1 MIFGFP
7 DGTCL
12 SAYQLK
18 DGSKLNLILKREA
31 ATPTPGSGPSNKPC
45 SKENENVGSLEE
57 ELYRSLRKHF
67 KSDIDTKTV
76 VSEIL
81 RVIFQL
87 ISFTIP
93 FLIILSFLFNLD
105 LQQEIGTS

>member
-1 MIFGFP
+1 MSSQFS

-81 RVIFQL
+81 RVIFHYV
-87 ISFTIP
+87 SFTI
-93 FLIILSFLFNLD
+93 SFKYLFCL
-105 LQQEIGTS
+105 L

>member
-1 MIFGFP
+1 MACQFP
-7 DGTCL
+7 DGTSL
-12 SAYQLK
+12 SAYQLQ

-31 ATPTPGSGPSNKPC
+31 ATSTAGSGPSNKPS
-45 SKENENVGSLEE
+45 SKGKENVGSLEE

-81 RVIFQL
+81 RVMIDQ
-87 ISFTIP
+87 
-93 FLIILSFLFNLD
+93 
-105 LQQEIGTS
+105 

>member
-1 MIFGFP
+1 MTSKSP

-81 RVIFQL
+81 RVSTVMIRYYIDRFNFL
-87 ISFTIP
+87 LLSRFTTR
-93 FLIILSFLFNLD
+93 N
-105 LQQEIGTS
+105 

>member
-1 MIFGFP
+1 MVYQFP
-7 DGTCL
+7 DGTSL

-81 RVIFQL
+81 RVIFYCLYINNFIQV
-87 ISFTIP
+87 T
-93 FLIILSFLFNLD
+93 FLSVLD
-105 LQQEIGTS
+105 LQQEISTS